1 MTPAAIPA
9 TAWASVSASQR
20 GGGQQQ
26 RGDQRQHAAQQ
37 RAADADAVDAR
48 GQEEGAGGGGGAI
61 GGNGRADGERVVEND
76 RATSERMG
84 LSARPL
90 DPTTLTANIRAG
102 TGLRVLR
109 FCIPRILFE

>member
-1 MTPAAIPA
+1 MAVLM
-9 TAWASVSASQR
+9 VS
-20 GGGQQQ
+20 G
-26 RGDQRQHAAQQ
+26 
-37 RAADADAVDAR
+37 
-48 GQEEGAGGGGGAI
+48 
-61 GGNGRADGERVVEND
+61 VVEND

-109 FCIPRILFE
+109 FCIPEFYLNKIRVYTDNPLFHKV